1 MDEKQSDEELPQ
13 KIDEARTSESEPKRN
28 LIAPLAIT
36 ATVMVIGVFLCEW
49 LSQIIH
55 PTVGTWESHFITIAF
70 ASLLATI
77 VAYFVLR
84 KDSALLQKTNKE
96 IAAHKQAEEA
106 LRKAHDELERRV
118 KERNAELVDLNKQL
132 RGEIEGRKQVEEALS
147 KQRHSEER
155 YKTILE
161 SIEDAYYE
169 VDIGGNLT
177 FFNNAL
183 CKIAGLPRSELMGMN
198 NQEYTTPETAKK
210 MFEVFSK
217 VYSTGK
223 PAKELDW
230 EIVRKD
236 GTKRIV
242 EASVSII
249 KDSGDQLI
257 GFRGIVRDIT
267 ERKQTEEKT
276 NKLLYSFG
284 EVWTR

>member
-1 MDEKQSDEELPQ
+1 
-13 KIDEARTSESEPKRN
+13 
-28 LIAPLAIT
+28 
-36 ATVMVIGVFLCEW
+36 
-49 LSQIIH
+49 
-55 PTVGTWESHFITIAF
+55 
-70 ASLLATI
+70 
-77 VAYFVLR
+77 
-84 KDSALLQKTNKE
+84 
-96 IAAHKQAEEA
+96 
-106 LRKAHDELERRV
+106 
-118 KERNAELVDLNKQL
+118 
-132 RGEIEGRKQVEEALS
+132 
-147 KQRHSEER
+147 
-155 YKTILE
+155 
-161 SIEDAYYE
+161 
-169 VDIGGNLT
+169 
-177 FFNNAL
+177 
-183 CKIAGLPRSELMGMN
+183 MGMN

-267 ERKQTEEKT
+267 EHKQTEEKI